1 MDIPSELKPLR
12 LRLAGVKDR
21 VALVYFLVLY
31 IVIVVISSI
40 FVLHADEPSSTIVGD
55 FLKVFGTV
63 GDGLAVGVLILTNF
77 IIKPY
82 TEAEYIKTY
91 LPIAKQIPEYHSRS
105 DDELRTLLGTFYG
118 DLTKSTS
125 NILTSDFGATLIA
138 ISTVL
143 AFIGDFIKKG
153 S

>member
-12 LRLAGVKDR
+12 LRLAGVKDS
-21 VALVYFLVLY
+21 VALVYFVVLY

-40 FVLHADEPSSTIVGD
+40 FLLHAEEPLSTLVGG

-63 GDGLAVGVLILTNF
+63 GDGLAVGVLILTNL

-82 TEAEYIKTY
+82 TQAEYINTY
-91 LPIAKQIPEYHSRS
+91 LPIAKQIPEYHSLS
-105 DDELRTLLGTFYG
+105 DDELRTLLRTFYG
-118 DLTKSTS
+118 DLTTSTN
-125 NILTSDFGATLIA
+125 NILKSDFGATLLA
-138 ISTVL
+138 VSTVL